1 MALVVK
7 NPPAIA
13 EDIRNMGSV
22 PGLERSPGGGHGNP
36 LQYSCLEN
44 PMDRGTWWA
53 TVHGVTTSHTRL
65 KCFSTQIDFR
75 AVKFG
80 SGNRVS
86 KQAQVGIRVNVFP
99 SLRLVVMGVKCGRL
113 TPCIHMVCL
122 RETLP
127 NSLSSGNYV
136 RPHRGSDCISE
147 QPSSRGALFK

>member
-53 TVHGVTTSHTRL
+53 TVHGVTRSQTRL
-65 KCFSTQIDFR
+65 KCFNT
-75 AVKFG
+75 
-80 SGNRVS
+80 
-86 KQAQVGIRVNVFP
+86 
-99 SLRLVVMGVKCGRL
+99 
-113 TPCIHMVCL
+113 
-122 RETLP
+122 
-127 NSLSSGNYV
+127 
-136 RPHRGSDCISE
+136 
-147 QPSSRGALFK
+147 